1 MINRK
6 YSIKAYLTAMT
17 IALMVV
23 IIFSLT
29 LFAAWSSARIQSESS
44 HRELSLMVKQGSVV
58 LQNYVERK
66 QANLELWL
74 SQPIVGVFFRA
85 PELAA
90 MSVPGLRGFFSRIS
104 TRDADIATVLFVHD
118 GKVVFDSSGMMNQ
131 LMGPKAQSRVQGFIQ
146 DSNLSNIVVASNE
159 QKDGQA
165 ATLFIKSPFKKQD
178 GRQTGDYGIVGI
190 NLDKVQKD
198 LFANTTIGKSGF
210 TCLLTDT
217 GSGLRASGVTG
228 PDKEKQD
235 FVEGC
240 QTWRKWSDV
249 PSSYEM
255 LNIKV
260 SPLDGFPLAMV
271 GVSSEKETH
280 REIGFAILICLVA
293 GSVAVIIGATGAML
307 ISKHLSR
314 SLMDFV
320 AGIQRLELDH
330 LDNFRIDQVDTRIAE
345 VSILHGAFEMMVKR
359 IIASRDEIQTKNRN
373 LEEMAGSLRHQRNLL
388 QATLSS
394 IGDGVIT
401 TDMDR
406 RITFMNRV
414 AEMLSE
420 HDLASVVNCRL
431 EEVFTI
437 VNEFT
442 RQPLDD
448 PINKVL
454 RHGATHGLADH
465 ALLITGKGRE
475 IPISNSGAPILDHE
489 GNVSG
494 AVFIFRDVTEQ
505 KEQEKELKE
514 SEERFR
520 ILFESNPAALW
531 LIDFS
536 GVRGEFDAIQEQAAY
551 LASYLEQHPDILER
565 CTKTI
570 RILSVN
576 SAAFSLFKA
585 DTFEHL
591 IEKIN
596 ASISTEASDAFRA
609 LLVGLWKG
617 DTRIMLDSVVK
628 SADGELCSVTV
639 TCAFVPGYED
649 PLSRVLIVVNDI
661 TERVELEEQL
671 HQAQKLES
679 VGRLAGGVAHDYNN
693 MLSVIL
699 GYAELAEEKAVQHES
714 IRKDLKE
721 IRTAA
726 QRSADITRQLLAF
739 ARKQTIAPR
748 VIDLNQTVECM
759 LSMLRRLI
767 GEDLDLTW
775 HPKNMLWPIEIDPTQ
790 VDQILANLC
799 VNARDAISG
808 TGKITIETDFRTFDE
823 KYCRFHKGFIPGDF
837 AMLAISDDGFGM
849 DKETQKLIFDPFF
862 TTKEIGQGT
871 GLGLATVFGIV
882 KQNGGF
888 INVYSELGKG
898 TTFKI
903 YFPRYTGE
911 EVGHRYQRPDRIPF
925 GQGEKLLVVEDE
937 ASTLQL
943 LRMMLTGLGYSVLA
957 ANTPREA
964 IELIKE
970 NNSDCALMVTDVI
983 MPEMNGRD
991 LEKHI
996 RSLCPGIKT
1005 LFMSGYTAN
1014 VIAHHGI
1021 LDEGVKFIQKPFSK
1035 VELAIQVR
1043 SVLDEPDMSDDNP
1056 WTTA

>member
-1 MINRK
+1 
-6 YSIKAYLTAMT
+6 MT

-23 IIFSLT
+23 IIFLLT
-29 LFAAWSSARIQSESS
+29 LFAAWNSARIQSESS

-58 LQNYVERK
+58 LLNYVERK
-66 QANLELWL
+66 QVNLELWL
-74 SQPIVGVFFRA
+74 SQPVVGVFFSA

-104 TRDADIATVLFVHD
+104 ARDANIATVLFIHD

-131 LMGPKAQSRVQGFIQ
+131 ITDPKAQARIQGFIQ
-146 DSNLSNIVVASNE
+146 DSNLSNIAVASIE
-159 QKDGQA
+159 QKGGQA
-165 ATLFIKSPFKKQD
+165 ATLFIKSPLKSHD
-178 GRQTGDYGIVGI
+178 GQQTGDYGIVGI
-190 NLDKVQKD
+190 NLDKVQKG
-198 LFANTTIGKSGF
+198 LFADTTIGKSGF

-217 GSGLRASGVTG
+217 GSGLTAPGLTG
-228 PDKEKQD
+228 PNKEKQD

-255 LNIKV
+255 LNIKI
-260 SPLDGFPLAMV
+260 SALDGFPLAMV
-271 GVSSEKETH
+271 GVSSQKETH
-280 REIGFAILICLVA
+280 REIWFAILTCLVA
-293 GSVAVIIGATGAML
+293 GSVAVIFSAGGAVLM
-307 ISKHLSR
+307 SKNLSR

-330 LDNFRIDQVDTRIAE
+330 LDNFQMDQGDTRIAE

-359 IIASRDEIQTKNRN
+359 ILASRDEVQAKNHN
-373 LEEMAGSLRHQRNLL
+373 LEEMTGSLRHQRNLL

-401 TDMDR
+401 TDTDR
-406 RITFMNRV
+406 RITFINRV
-414 AEMLSE
+414 AEMLLE
-420 HDLASVVNCRL
+420 RDLASVVDRRL

-442 RQPLDD
+442 RQPVDD

-454 RHGATHGLADH
+454 RHGATRGLANH
-465 ALLITGKGRE
+465 ALLITGKGSE
-475 IPISNSGAPILDHE
+475 IPISDRGAPILDHE
-489 GNVSG
+489 GNISG
-494 AVFIFRDVTEQ
+494 AVLIFRDVTEQ
-505 KEQEKELKE
+505 KKQEKELKE

-531 LIDFS
+531 LSDFS
-536 GVRGEFDAIQEQAAY
+536 GVRVEFDAIQEQEAG
-551 LASYLEQHPDILER
+551 LASYLEQHPDVLER

-570 RILSVN
+570 RIRSVN

-585 DTFEHL
+585 DTFEQL
-591 IEKIN
+591 IEKVR
-596 ASISTEASDAFRA
+596 ASISTEASDAFRS

-617 DTRIMLDSVVK
+617 DMPNMLDSVVK
-628 SADGELCSVTV
+628 SADGELRSVTV
-639 TCAFVPGYED
+639 TCALVPGYED
-649 PLSRVLIVVNDI
+649 PLSHVLIAVNDI

-679 VGRLAGGVAHDYNN
+679 VGRLAGGIAHDYNN

-699 GYAELAEEKAVQHES
+699 GYAELAEEKAAQHES
-714 IRKDLKE
+714 IRKDLEE
-721 IRTAA
+721 IRKAA

-739 ARKQTIAPR
+739 ARKQTVAPR
-748 VIDLNQTVECM
+748 VIDLNQTVESM

-837 AMLAISDDGFGM
+837 AMLAISDDGCGM
-849 DKETQKLIFDPFF
+849 DKETQKLIFEPFF

-888 INVYSELGKG
+888 INVYSEPGKG

-903 YFPRYTGE
+903 YFPRYMGE
-911 EVGHRYQRPDRIPF
+911 KVGYRQQHPDGIPF
-925 GQGEKLLVVEDE
+925 GQGEKILVVEDE
-937 ASTLQL
+937 ASTLKL
-943 LRMMLTGLGYSVLA
+943 LRMMLTGLGYSVMA
-957 ANTPREA
+957 ANTPGEA

-970 NNSDCALMVTDVI
+970 NNSDCALMVSDVI

-991 LEKHI
+991 LEKQI
-996 RSLCPGIKT
+996 RALCPGIRT
-1005 LFMSGYTAN
+1005 LFISGYTAN

-1035 VELAIQVR
+1035 AELAIQVR
-1043 SVLDEPDMSDDNP
+1043 SVLDEPDMPDGP
-1056 WTTA
+1056 VKI